1 MRKINTRK
9 FRRATRD
16 TPREINRRIAL
27 NVIRDHEPISRAD
40 LARRMQVS
48 RSMISVLVDD
58 LLAEGVI
65 REGATANTARGRK
78 PRLLHV
84 RTHDRLAVAV
94 DVRLSRTHVALM
106 NFETRQLAAETFPTP
121 LEPQRL
127 VEELAAR
134 IDRMLEANGARGEC
148 EGVGIVIPGM
158 VDRKTGR
165 VLNSPQL
172 GWRDVDIREALAAA
186 TGMRVFIE
194 NAPISSALAHM
205 WLSPMRRGDGGDNLA
220 YVAVSDGVGVGLVLN
235 GEVLRGHGETAGEF
249 GHLPLNL
256 DGPRCLCGLRG
267 CWEAYT
273 SNVATLARY
282 FHLDPSDPRTRE
294 HVRERGFG
302 LPDLIERAR
311 AGDDA
316 AHAALEETGR
326 YLGIGLAGI
335 VSAVNPAR
343 IIVGGEITAAWD
355 LIGWIVEHAARER
368 ALTAAAAATPIVPAP
383 DAELTRLRGATALL
397 VARSFAAPKLA

>member
-40 LARRMQVS
+40 LSRRMQVS

-65 REGATANTARGRK
+65 REGAIANTARGRK
-78 PRLLHV
+78 PRLLYV

-106 NFETRQLAAETFPTP
+106 NFESRQLAAETFETP
-121 LEPQRL
+121 LEPQPL

-134 IDRMLEANGARGEC
+134 IARMLEANGVAGDC

-194 NAPISSALAHM
+194 
-205 WLSPMRRGDGGDNLA
+205 
-220 YVAVSDGVGVGLVLN
+220 
-235 GEVLRGHGETAGEF
+235 
-249 GHLPLNL
+249 
-256 DGPRCLCGLRG
+256 
-267 CWEAYT
+267 
-273 SNVATLARY
+273 
-282 FHLDPSDPRTRE
+282 
-294 HVRERGFG
+294 
-302 LPDLIERAR
+302 
-311 AGDDA
+311 
-316 AHAALEETGR
+316 
-326 YLGIGLAGI
+326 
-335 VSAVNPAR
+335 
-343 IIVGGEITAAWD
+343 
-355 LIGWIVEHAARER
+355 
-368 ALTAAAAATPIVPAP
+368 
-383 DAELTRLRGATALL
+383 
-397 VARSFAAPKLA
+397 